1 MYLLTKILSDLLRS
15 KCMKVDGLLMF
26 LPCFLSS
33 KLLILPEVFMQL
45 HCAISKNQTIA
56 FPMFNFMNKVYYY
69 SPI

>member
-1 MYLLTKILSDLLRS
+1 
-15 KCMKVDGLLMF
+15 MKVDGLLMF
-26 LPCFLSS
+26 LACFLSS